1 MKRVYLSGYRSFELG
16 IFKESDAKIEVIK
29 KVLKERLVS
38 YLEDGLEWVILGGNL
53 GVEQWGSE
61 VVNTLKNEYP
71 ELKVA
76 VLLPFEEFGNSWNE
90 KNQTA
95 LFEMKQQADY
105 VNTVSHQP
113 YNTPQ
118 QLKNH
123 TQFLLSHTDG
133 SLLLYDEEHLGKT
146 DYYYKDARKYQET
159 NNYQLELITMYDLQN
174 SVDF

>member
-1 MKRVYLSGYRSFELG
+1 MKRIYLSGYRSFELG
-16 IFKESDAKIEVIK
+16 IFKESDAKIEIIK

-38 YLEDGLEWVILGGNL
+38 YLEEGLEWVMLSGNL
-53 GVEQWGSE
+53 GVEQWAGE
-61 VVNTLKNEYP
+61 VLKELKKVYP
-71 ELKVA
+71 EFRIAL
-76 VLLPFEEFGNSWNE
+76 LLPFEEFGNNWNE

-95 LFEMKQQADY
+95 LFELKQQVDY

-133 SLLLYDEEHLGKT
+133 SLLLYDEEHPGKT

-159 NNYQLELITMYDLQN
+159 HDYQLELITMYDLQN